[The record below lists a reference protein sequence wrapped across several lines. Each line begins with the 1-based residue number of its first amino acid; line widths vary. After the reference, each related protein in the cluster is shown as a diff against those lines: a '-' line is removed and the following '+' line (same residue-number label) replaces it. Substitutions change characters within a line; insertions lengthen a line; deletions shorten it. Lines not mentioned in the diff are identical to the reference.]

1 MRLIITRAMA
11 QPVIAA
17 VPFSSG
23 EISWV
28 SVDIAGYYP
37 NCGNGK
43 IFLGCWIT
51 LTIDRTT
58 YGSP

>member
-1 MRLIITRAMA
+1 MA

-43 IFLGCWIT
+43 IFLECWIT